1 MTKNKKNL
9 GLKVLSTTA
18 ALAVLV
24 SSVATPVS
32 VFANETKENIQ
43 GSTKVVV
50 NSIIAPSTLNLLI
63 DQDEAT
69 LLKVFRNNA
78 KVMHGDAHEIGNP
91 LCVYKDYTLTV
102 SGVNYKVAGTYN
114 ALFRASF
121 GKDSVSKYIEVKV
134 AGTGSGTGTNYQ
146 PFTDAY
152 SKIFPSGQTEPIE
165 TATSNDIYN
174 LMYLAQQYKNELGD
188 YLYNYF
194 LDNMVR
200 GLDYISINTVMKS
213 LNNLFSDKT
222 QSQLAV
228 NVTQKTI
235 DEARTK
241 VEGIVFNK
249 LPESAKNELF
259 NVVQKAQD
267 LLTEKDETNKAEE
280 NVNNL
285 FADKEH
291 TTLADGITQKDIDVA
306 KEAANK
312 VTDKAKKEELLNE
325 IQKAQDLLT
334 AKDET
339 NKAEENVNN
348 LFADKEH
355 TTLAEGVTQQD
366 IDAAKEAANKVT
378 DKAKKEELLNEIQKA
393 QDLLTAKDET
403 NKAEENVNNLFADKE
418 HTTLAEGVTQQDID
432 AAKEAANKVT
442 DKAKKEELLNEIQ
455 KAQDLLTAKEEQKA
469 VENVNNLFADGEH
482 TTLADGITQKDIDV
496 AKEAVNKLTDEAKKE
511 ELLNEIQK
519 AQDLL
524 TAKEEAGKV
533 AEDVNNLFADKEH
546 TTLADG
552 ITQKDIDVA
561 KDQVNKLTDGAKKEE
576 LLNEIQKA
584 QDLLTAKEEQ
594 KVAEDVNNLFADD
607 EHTILADG
615 ITQKDIDVAKDQV
628 NKLIDEAKKEELLNE
643 IQKAQDLLNEMNK
656 LTLNTLTAHSS
667 EISGSARANSQLRI
681 SINGVAKTVI
691 KADSEGKYEWRVSK
705 LAVNDV
711 IKVEMRNPETNKYDQ
726 FVDQRIT
733 DSGVTEEKITL
744 NGMQEGDTKIS
755 GTTTPNAQVR
765 INFDG
770 KPKNIVTSDA
780 QGNYE
785 FVVASGLTTGT
796 EIKVELKS
804 KGTYSI
810 SETKTVIARVLT
822 LNPITSA
829 DDVVISGKTRNP
841 NQKLR
846 ISLNGKAKTI
856 ISSKE
861 GVYEYRMGKVAADS
875 AIKVEAMN
883 GSTVIE
889 SVEQIVKGISNEER
903 PDVKLDAIEA
913 GTRTTIT
920 GKAPAKAS
928 LRISINGKTKSV
940 VAADAEGNFS
950 YMLGKVQAGDK
961 VKIEIREGKTF
972 VFATEVAAH

>member
-213 LNNLFSDKT
+213 LNNLFADKT

-235 DEARTK
+235 DAARTK

-249 LPESAKNELF
+249 LPESAKKELL

-267 LLTEKDETNKAEE
+267 LLTAKDETNKAEENVNNLFADKEHTTLADGITQKDIDVAKEAANKVTDKAKKEELLNEIQKAQDLLTAKDEQKAEE

-366 IDAAKEAANKVT
+366 IDAAKDEANKVT
-378 DKAKKEELLNEIQKA
+378 DK
-393 QDLLTAKDET
+393 
-403 NKAEENVNNLFADKE
+403 
-418 HTTLAEGVTQQDID
+418 
-432 AAKEAANKVT
+432 
-442 DKAKKEELLNEIQ
+442 
-455 KAQDLLTAKEEQKA
+455 
-469 VENVNNLFADGEH
+469 
-482 TTLADGITQKDIDV
+482 
-496 AKEAVNKLTDEAKKE
+496 
-511 ELLNEIQK
+511 
-519 AQDLL
+519 
-524 TAKEEAGKV
+524 
-533 AEDVNNLFADKEH
+533 
-546 TTLADG
+546 
-552 ITQKDIDVA
+552 
-561 KDQVNKLTDGAKKEE
+561 AKKEE

>member
-43 GSTKVVV
+43 GSTKVVA

-267 LLTEKDETNKAEE
+267 LLTAKDETNKAEENVNNLFADKEHTTLADGITQKDIDVAKEAANKVTDKAKKEELLNEIQKAQDLLTAKDETNKAEE

-355 TTLAEGVTQQD
+355 TTLAEGVTQKD

-393 QDLLTAKDET
+393 QDLLTAQDET
-403 NKAEENVNNLFADKE
+403 NKAEENVNNLFADDE

-561 KDQVNKLTDGAKKEE
+561 KEAVNKLTDEAKKEE

-584 QDLLTAKEEQ
+584 QDLLTAKEEAG
-594 KVAEDVNNLFADD
+594 KVAED
-607 EHTILADG
+607 
-615 ITQKDIDVAKDQV
+615 
-628 NKLIDEAKKEELLNE
+628 
-643 IQKAQDLLNEMNK
+643 
-656 LTLNTLTAHSS
+656 
-667 EISGSARANSQLRI
+667 
-681 SINGVAKTVI
+681 
-691 KADSEGKYEWRVSK
+691 
-705 LAVNDV
+705 
-711 IKVEMRNPETNKYDQ
+711 
-726 FVDQRIT
+726 
-733 DSGVTEEKITL
+733 
-744 NGMQEGDTKIS
+744 
-755 GTTTPNAQVR
+755 
-765 INFDG
+765 
-770 KPKNIVTSDA
+770 
-780 QGNYE
+780 
-785 FVVASGLTTGT
+785 
-796 EIKVELKS
+796 
-804 KGTYSI
+804 
-810 SETKTVIARVLT
+810 
-822 LNPITSA
+822 
-829 DDVVISGKTRNP
+829 
-841 NQKLR
+841 
-846 ISLNGKAKTI
+846 
-856 ISSKE
+856 
-861 GVYEYRMGKVAADS
+861 
-875 AIKVEAMN
+875 
-883 GSTVIE
+883 
-889 SVEQIVKGISNEER
+889 
-903 PDVKLDAIEA
+903 
-913 GTRTTIT
+913 
-920 GKAPAKAS
+920 
-928 LRISINGKTKSV
+928 
-940 VAADAEGNFS
+940 
-950 YMLGKVQAGDK
+950 
-961 VKIEIREGKTF
+961 
-972 VFATEVAAH
+972 

>member
-1 MTKNKKNL
+1 M
-9 GLKVLSTTA
+9 
-18 ALAVLV
+18 
-24 SSVATPVS
+24 
-32 VFANETKENIQ
+32 
-43 GSTKVVV
+43 
-50 NSIIAPSTLNLLI
+50 
-63 DQDEAT
+63 
-69 LLKVFRNNA
+69 
-78 KVMHGDAHEIGNP
+78 
-91 LCVYKDYTLTV
+91 
-102 SGVNYKVAGTYN
+102 
-114 ALFRASF
+114 
-121 GKDSVSKYIEVKV
+121 
-134 AGTGSGTGTNYQ
+134 
-146 PFTDAY
+146 
-152 SKIFPSGQTEPIE
+152 
-165 TATSNDIYN
+165 
-174 LMYLAQQYKNELGD
+174 
-188 YLYNYF
+188 
-194 LDNMVR
+194 
-200 GLDYISINTVMKS
+200 
-213 LNNLFSDKT
+213 
-222 QSQLAV
+222 
-228 NVTQKTI
+228 
-235 DEARTK
+235 
-241 VEGIVFNK
+241 
-249 LPESAKNELF
+249 
-259 NVVQKAQD
+259 
-267 LLTEKDETNKAEE
+267 
-280 NVNNL
+280 
-285 FADKEH
+285 
-291 TTLADGITQKDIDVA
+291 
-306 KEAANK
+306 
-312 VTDKAKKEELLNE
+312 
-325 IQKAQDLLT
+325 
-334 AKDET
+334 
-339 NKAEENVNN
+339 
-348 LFADKEH
+348 
-355 TTLAEGVTQQD
+355 
-366 IDAAKEAANKVT
+366 
-378 DKAKKEELLNEIQKA
+378 
-393 QDLLTAKDET
+393 
-403 NKAEENVNNLFADKE
+403 
-418 HTTLAEGVTQQDID
+418 
-432 AAKEAANKVT
+432 
-442 DKAKKEELLNEIQ
+442 NEIQ
-455 KAQDLLTAKEEQKA
+455 KAQDLLTAKEEQK
-469 VENVNNLFADGEH
+469 
-482 TTLADGITQKDIDV
+482 
-496 AKEAVNKLTDEAKKE
+496 
-511 ELLNEIQK
+511 
-519 AQDLL
+519 
-524 TAKEEAGKV
+524 V
-533 AEDVNNLFADKEH
+533 AEDVNNLFADDEH
-546 TTLADG
+546 TILADG

>member
-43 GSTKVVV
+43 GSTKVVA

-267 LLTEKDETNKAEE
+267 LLTAKDETNKAEE

-334 AKDET
+334 AKEET
-339 NKAEENVNN
+339 NKAAENVNN

-393 QDLLTAKDET
+393 QDLLTAKDEQ
-403 NKAEENVNNLFADKE
+403 KAEENVNNLFADK
-418 HTTLAEGVTQQDID
+418 
-432 AAKEAANKVT
+432 
-442 DKAKKEELLNEIQ
+442 
-455 KAQDLLTAKEEQKA
+455 
-469 VENVNNLFADGEH
+469 EH

-496 AKEAVNKLTDEAKKE
+496 AKEAVNKVTDKAKKE

>member
-43 GSTKVVV
+43 GSTKVVA

-249 LPESAKNELF
+249 LPESAKKELL

-267 LLTEKDETNKAEE
+267 LLTAKDETNKAEE

-334 AKDET
+334 AQDET

-348 LFADKEH
+348 LFADDEH
-355 TTLAEGVTQQD
+355 TTLADGITQQD
-366 IDAAKEAANKVT
+366 IDV
-378 DKAKKEELLNEIQKA
+378 
-393 QDLLTAKDET
+393 
-403 NKAEENVNNLFADKE
+403 
-418 HTTLAEGVTQQDID
+418 
-432 AAKEAANKVT
+432 AKEAANKVT

-469 VENVNNLFADGEH
+469 VENVNNLFADGEHTTLADGITQKDIDVAKEAVNKLTDEAKKEELLNEIQKAQDLLTAKEEAGKVAEDVNNLFADKEH